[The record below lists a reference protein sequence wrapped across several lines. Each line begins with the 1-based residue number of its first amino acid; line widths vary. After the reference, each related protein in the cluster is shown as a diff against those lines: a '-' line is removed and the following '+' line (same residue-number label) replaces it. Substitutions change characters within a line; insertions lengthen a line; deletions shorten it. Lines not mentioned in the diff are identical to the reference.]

1 MRPCIIC
8 YREKC
13 DGFYYE
19 IWEGGYCHY
28 RFANRNCSIGKDYDK
43 LIEEQGD
50 KCGYMLKKIRCEMM
64 DDNIYN
70 NRFDVRRTE
79 VLGS

>member
-8 YREKC
+8 RREKC

-28 RFANRNCSIGKDYDK
+28 RFADRNCSIGKDFESFTGTK
-43 LIEEQGD
+43 QMVMSRLS
-50 KCGYMLKKIRCEMM
+50 R
-64 DDNIYN
+64 
-70 NRFDVRRTE
+70 
-79 VLGS
+79 